1 MIIDLILV
9 SIGLIGLIIATYSDK
24 KTTEIPDYLNY
35 SLIITGLILR
45 LLHSLTYNNFSSIK
59 LALINLVIF

>member
-35 SLIITGLILR
+35 
-45 LLHSLTYNNFSSIK
+45 
-59 LALINLVIF
+59 